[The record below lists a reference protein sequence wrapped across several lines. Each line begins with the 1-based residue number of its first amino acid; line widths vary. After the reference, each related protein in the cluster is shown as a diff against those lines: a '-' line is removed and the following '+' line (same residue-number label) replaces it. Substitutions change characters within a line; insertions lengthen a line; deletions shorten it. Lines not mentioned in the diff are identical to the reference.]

1 MGILFEDYIYF
12 INLKVKAATKSISK
26 YDELLKKAKN
36 FNKIQYLEQHDFWFV
51 STKHGDIFLLTIT
64 Y

>member
-26 YDELLKKAKN
+26 YDELLRKAKN
-36 FNKIQYLEQHDFWFV
+36 FNKI
-51 STKHGDIFLLTIT
+51 
-64 Y
+64 